1 MRHTV
6 RLLASAATIALLP
19 VFSLHA
25 ADYDPPMVIDEGLGP
40 LQEIVP
46 VEVGSGWYLRGSVGY
61 AFATSADGA
70 FNYRVFNAGAGTYGS
85 ATFTTASVS
94 GGISYGIG
102 FGYAF
107 TDLIRADLTAE
118 RFNIR
123 FNGTRTF
130 ATPCAGFPAGTTCA
144 SNDSAT
150 LNGTSVMA
158 NGYVDLGTFA
168 GFTPYV
174 GAGAGV
180 THVTW
185 TDLSSTY
192 ACVSGGVACPA
203 TATTPTTASGQTSWR
218 FSYAA
223 MAGMAYDIND
233 NLKVRLG
240 YKYRKITGGPMSG
253 FTAADRALGA
263 SGTQTNDP
271 GFTQHEVKLG
281 LRYEIW

>member
-19 VFSLHA
+19 VLPLHA
-25 ADYDPPMVIDEGLGP
+25 ADYDPPMVIEDSLGP

-70 FNYRVFNAGAGTYGS
+70 FNYRVFNVGTGTYGS
-85 ATFTTASVS
+85 AAFTTASVT

-130 ATPCAGFPAGTTCA
+130 ATPCAGFAAGTTCV
-144 SNDSAT
+144 SNDTAT
-150 LNGTSVMA
+150 LNGTTVMA

-180 THVTW
+180 THVSW
-185 TDLSSTY
+185 TNLSSTY

-203 TATTPTTASGQTSWR
+203 TATTPTTANGQSSWR

-233 NLKVRLG
+233 KLKVRLG
-240 YKYRKITGGPMSG
+240 YKYKKISGGPMSE

-263 SGTQTNDP
+263 SGTQTTDP

>member
-1 MRHTV
+1 MRHSV
-6 RLLASAATIALLP
+6 RLLASATAIALLP
-19 VFSLHA
+19 VLPAIA
-25 ADYDPPMVIDEGLGP
+25 ADYDPPMVVEDDLGP

-46 VEVGSGWYLRGSVGY
+46 VEIGGGWYLRGSVGY

-70 FNYRVFNAGAGTYGS
+70 FTYRTFTAGTGTYGS
-85 ATFTTASVS
+85 ANFTTASVS

-130 ATPCAGFPAGTTCA
+130 AVPCTGFAAGTTCV
-144 SNDSAT
+144 SSDSAT
-150 LNGTSVMA
+150 LNGTTVLA

-180 THVTW
+180 THVSW
-185 TDLSSTY
+185 TNLSSSY
-192 ACVSGGVACPA
+192 ACVNGAATCPA
-203 TATTPTTASGQTSWR
+203 TATTPTTANGESSWR
-218 FSYAA
+218 FTYAA

-233 NLKVRLG
+233 KLKVRLG
-240 YKYRKITGGPMSG
+240 YKYKKIAGGPMFRFNS
-253 FTAADRALGA
+253 TDQALGA
-263 SGTQTNDP
+263 TGTQGSDP